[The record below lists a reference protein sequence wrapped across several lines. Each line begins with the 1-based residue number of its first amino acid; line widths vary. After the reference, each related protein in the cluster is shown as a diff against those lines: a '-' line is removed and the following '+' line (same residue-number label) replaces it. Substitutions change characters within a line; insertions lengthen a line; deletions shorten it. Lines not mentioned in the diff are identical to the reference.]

1 MTKTLNAGDVDLIA
15 IVTKTVLSL
24 FLLLAIFAIILSMK
38 YNQIYKN
45 NNVWGEQP
53 NELLQRIYSQL
64 NISANFLDLGCGQGR
79 DSLFMLKNGFKVDA
93 IDNSREGINKIKEF
107 VQSNNLPVA
116 NINLFCSDIR
126 NFNILKN
133 KYDIINAFNSLQFL
147 PKKEALKI
155 IINIKSDIKN
165 NGYII
170 ISGFTTDDPLYKK
183 MNNGKRCFFE
193 LQELKNIF
201 FDFHIIEYK
210 EKIIEDKGHPG
221 SPEPHQHGVVKII
234 AQKIKK

>member
-1 MTKTLNAGDVDLIA
+1 
-15 IVTKTVLSL
+15 
-24 FLLLAIFAIILSMK
+24 MK

-45 NNVWGEQP
+45 KNVWGTQP
-53 NELLQRIYSQL
+53 NELLQKIYEHLKVGSY
-64 NISANFLDLGCGQGR
+64 FLDLGCGQGR
-79 DSLFMLKNGFKVDA
+79 DSLFMLKNGFKIDTV
-93 IDNSREGINKIKEF
+93 DNSQEGINKIKEF
-107 VQSNNLPVA
+107 AQSNNLSLV

-147 PKKEALKI
+147 PKKETLKI
-155 IINIKSDIKN
+155 IENIKN
-165 NGYII
+165 NIKGEGYVI
-170 ISGFTTDDPLYKK
+170 ISAFTTDDPLYKK
-183 MNNGKRCFFE
+183 MNTEKRCFFE
-193 LQELKNIF
+193 PQELKNIF

-234 AQKIKK
+234 AQKIKNSPK